1 MLFER
6 LGAQFA
12 ANPQGCAGDAFR
24 MTVGQRAV
32 GAEFFRFTAE
42 GEQLFITFII
52 GIDGGDEFAERRA
65 VVDEKQ
71 LINGAEAIDERG
83 DTAERL
89 NLEMVFGRGVFAFG
103 AFNGPTVDAVPKH
116 Q

>member
-1 MLFER
+1 MFFER
-6 LGAQFA
+6 FSAQFA

-24 MTVGQRAV
+24 MTICQRAV
-32 GAEFFRFTAE
+32 GAEFFRFAAE

-71 LINGAEAIDERG
+71 LIHGAEAIDERG
-83 DTAERL
+83 DAAERL

-103 AFNGPTVDAVPKH
+103 AFDGPTVDAIAKR
-116 Q
+116 